1 MAKTLLAA
9 LALVALSLGAL
20 AIEPTPAAA
29 ADEFTWL
36 DALDDGL
43 AEAKA
48 TGKPILLEVR

>member
-20 AIEPTPAAA
+20 AIEPTLAAA
-29 ADEFTWL
+29 ADEFKWL